1 MKTNRGRDMKVERE
15 IASFLDEHLYS
26 QPIFTCHTRTDDV
39 EQQLQGSDILLSIP
53 SLGIENAIVDEKAI
67 STYYY
72 LPKSIPTF
80 ALELSFKSNR
90 GDIIEGWFTDTSK
103 ITEYYLMVWIHATKY
118 DFTKDDITWLEY
130 ALVRRSDIYKW
141 LETQGLT
148 KEKLREKDS
157 IIRSTITQKG
167 NIEKYDNKDYWF
179 SYSPQLGECPINLV
193 IRKKIYLKFALLHG
207 EFSY

>member
-15 IASFLDEHLYS
+15 IASFLDEYLYS
-26 QPIFTCHTRTDDV
+26 QPIFTNHIRTDNV
-39 EQQLQGSDILLSIP
+39 QQQLQGSDIILSIP
-53 SLGIENAIVDEKAI
+53 SLGIDNAIVDEKAI

-90 GDIIEGWFTDTSK
+90 GEIIEGWFTDTSK
-103 ITEYYLMVWIHATKY
+103 LTEYYLMVWIHATKY
-118 DFTKDDITWLEY
+118 DFSKDDITWLEY

-148 KEKLREKDS
+148 KNKLREKDS
-157 IIRSTITQKG
+157 LIRSTTTQKG
-167 NIEKYDNKDYWF
+167 NIDKLDNKDYWF

-193 IRKKIYLKFALLHG
+193 IRKKVYLQFALLHG
-207 EFSY
+207 EFNL